1 MDGGGGIQES
11 LRAERK
17 GFWDWHPNWGV
28 NLPQDADGKGCP
40 LDPRPSHSIPGVLG
54 TVPATWQ
61 PDPFWAP
68 GPVS

>member
-28 NLPQDADGKGCP
+28 NLPQTLMARAAPWTPALPTRSLGFWGLC
-40 LDPRPSHSIPGVLG
+40 LLHGSLIPSG
-54 TVPATWQ
+54 
-61 PDPFWAP
+61 F
-68 GPVS
+68 